1 MSAAQLKAELTDLL
15 RLLEAE
21 DLSPETRQDATDR
34 IMRMMPE
41 GGAELAIE
49 SAVAQN
55 FPIMAGPLTGAGFFI
70 ACGE

>member
-34 IMRMMPE
+34 IMRMMPVE
-41 GGAELAIE
+41 Y
-49 SAVAQN
+49 SPSQR
-55 FPIMAGPLTGAGFFI
+55 
-70 ACGE
+70 